1 MAQSVTYERERK
13 TMSNLSEIIGTI
25 TRAISDYGNATV
37 SKAITYAG
45 VGGIGIGT
53 ANTAVKVVGGEV
65 AQQCAEYAP
74 DWLAWAPLIGVI
86 SLAVKNACDVYYRRL
101 EYKLKAQES
110 KRNGENNS

>member
-1 MAQSVTYERERK
+1 
-13 TMSNLSEIIGTI
+13 MSNLSEIIGMMTK
-25 TRAISDYGNATV
+25 AISDYGNATV

-65 AQQCAEYAP
+65 AQECAKYAP

-101 EYKLKAQES
+101 EYKLKVEDS
-110 KRNGENNS
+110 NRNDQNNT

>member
-1 MAQSVTYERERK
+1 MAQSVTYVNERK
-13 TMSNLSEIIGTI
+13 NMNSLSETIGMI

-45 VGGIGIGT
+45 VGGIGVGT
-53 ANTAVKVVGGEV
+53 ANTAVQMVGGEM
-65 AQQCAEYAP
+65 AETCAKYAP

-101 EYKLKAQES
+101 EYKLKAEES
-110 KRNGENNS
+110 KRNDNRLD

>member
-13 TMSNLSEIIGTI
+13 TMSNLSEIIGMI

-65 AQQCAEYAP
+65 AQQCAKYAP

-86 SLAVKNACDVYYRRL
+86 SLAIKNACDVYYRRL

-110 KRNGENNS
+110 KRNGENQ